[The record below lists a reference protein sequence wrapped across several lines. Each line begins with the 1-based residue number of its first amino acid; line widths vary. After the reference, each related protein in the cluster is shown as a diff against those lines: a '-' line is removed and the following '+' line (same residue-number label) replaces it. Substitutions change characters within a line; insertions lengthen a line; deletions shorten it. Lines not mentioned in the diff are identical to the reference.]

1 MRDQLMKP
9 VTQRIAEGGNQR
21 NYYIQN
27 LPGVKYD
34 QYGAPIFG
42 QYDPL
47 PTYDTGLGIASLAGP
62 RGYADGGE
70 VTAANF
76 DEQAYLTANPSVA
89 EELRTGRSA
98 TGQPVSFGSAY
109 EHYVK
114 FGKAEGR
121 AAFNKTET
129 AAAAAKTATET
140 KAKQTAALG
149 TVAAAKAAKKAIGSK
164 SAYDNINAGLA
175 FDAPEGA
182 AASARATRQTAFA
195 PTLNKF
201 IKADATNT
209 ATLGKA
215 YAPTVV
221 GQPYNNSS
229 VYSNV
234 YNPVATPVNYNTTP
248 TVAPPGV
255 YTPPVFPAFVPPLP
269 FDDSAAR
276 KRLADEAAARQK
288 VIDDAAAAEARR
300 LGQRSYTDQEVK
312 NWLISNPTA
321 TDRTI
326 AQAMFDFNV
335 SPYQVAQVTGLQGVA
350 GPQSIDARYQEA
362 RSATGGNAAAVAAH
376 CHPRPALKL
385 PAKEKDVGGGV
396 ATRGGQQ
403 AAGKVA
409 GRQGKPVQ
417 RLLRDLHYAATGV
430 NAGAGP
436 AGAWVQLVL

>member
-1 MRDQLMKP
+1 
-9 VTQRIAEGGNQR
+9 
-21 NYYIQN
+21 
-27 LPGVKYD
+27 
-34 QYGAPIFG
+34 
-42 QYDPL
+42 
-47 PTYDTGLGIASLAGP
+47 
-62 RGYADGGE
+62 
-70 VTAANF
+70 
-76 DEQAYLTANPSVA
+76 
-89 EELRTGRSA
+89 
-98 TGQPVSFGSAY
+98 VSFGSAY

-121 AAFNKTET
+121 AAFSKTET
-129 AAAAAKTATET
+129 AAASAKTLVEN
-140 KAKQTAALG
+140 KEKQAAALG
-149 TVAAAKAAKKAIGSK
+149 AVAAAKAKRKAIGSK

-175 FDAPEGA
+175 FDAPEGY
-182 AASARATRQTAFA
+182 AASARATRQAAFA

-221 GQPYNNSS
+221 DQPYNNSS

-350 GPQSIDARYQEA
+350 GPQSIDARYQSA
-362 RSATGGNAAAVAAH
+362 RSATGGNAAAVATQNAADAVTGQGIRDYFAKT
-376 CHPRPALKL
+376 PGMTDRQIATYIGDGWKL
-385 PAKEKDVGGGV
+385 FS
-396 ATRGGQQ
+396 
-403 AAGKVA
+403 AAVSTGSWHEMLVRVSFSGA
-409 GRQGKPVQ
+409 SSLFETTI
-417 RLLRDLHYAATGV
+417 LLI
-430 NAGAGP
+430 
-436 AGAWVQLVL
+436 